1 MADEIATTDTVTTP
15 SANDAPAK
23 QASPPAATAGAQGAP
38 AATPSP
44 DAAGATLG
52 DDESLLTGKLDQ
64 KPEADGEAAATKAA
78 VPEAYEFTLPDGMT
92 LDTEALDEATPV
104 LKELKL
110 TNEQANKLAPL
121 AAGLVQKTEA
131 RVQQALE
138 AQIVATRKAW
148 VDAALADQEIGG
160 TPENHETVKAVA
172 ARFLDRFAGP
182 EFRKMLVET
191 GLGNHPEM
199 IRAAYRAGQAIGED
213 GDFVR
218 TDQAPAPKPKA
229 FHEKLYLSD

>member
-15 SANDAPAK
+15 NANDAPAD
-23 QASPPAATAGAQGAP
+23 QAPAPSPGAEGAP
-38 AATPSP
+38 AATSSP
-44 DAAGATLG
+44 EAAGATLG
-52 DDESLLTGKLDQ
+52 EDETLLTGKVDPQ
-64 KPEADGEAAATKAA
+64 PEADGEAAATEAA
-78 VPEAYEFTLPDGMT
+78 VPEAYELTLPDGMT
-92 LDTEALDEATPV
+92 LDSEALDEATPV
-104 LKELKL
+104 LKELGL
-110 TNEQANKLAPL
+110 TNEGANKLAPL
-121 AAGLVQKTEA
+121 AAGLVQRGAMGERRA
-131 RVQQALE
+131 IE

-148 VDAALADQEIGG
+148 VDAALADAEIGG

-182 EFRKMLVET
+182 EFRQMLVET

-218 TDQAPAPKPKA
+218 TDGAPAPRPKA
-229 FHEKLYLSD
+229 FHEKLYSSE